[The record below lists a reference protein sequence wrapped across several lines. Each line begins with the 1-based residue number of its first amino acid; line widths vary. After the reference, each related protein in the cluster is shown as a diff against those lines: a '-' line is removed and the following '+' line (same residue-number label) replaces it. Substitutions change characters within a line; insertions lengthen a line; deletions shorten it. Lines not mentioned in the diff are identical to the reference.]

1 MRYWS
6 LWIIILIAIGSLVGA
21 FFVFRSGYDAYKRD
35 QALKEEIYKL
45 EEEARKVSAENEIL
59 EKKITYFRTD
69 AFTEREAKEK
79 LNLKRE
85 EERVVEVRGIHTEN
99 LENTYKDN
107 DRARLEVRKPVYMK
121 WWGIFF
127 SPYNQE

>member
-1 MRYWS
+1 MKGWS
-6 LWIIILIAIGSLVGA
+6 LWIFALIAIGSLTGS

-35 QALKEEIYKL
+35 RALQEEIRKL
-45 EEEARKVSAENEIL
+45 EEEAQRISAENEIL

-85 EERVVEVRGIHTEN
+85 EEKVVEVKGMYAEN
-99 LENTYKDN
+99 FQDVSIDTHK
-107 DRARLEVRKPVYMK
+107 ARVEVRTPVYMK
-121 WWGIFF
+121 WWSLFF
-127 SPYNQE
+127 SPYKK